1 MKNKNLLPSLKK
13 IILFCVLA
21 ISTSQ
26 GFSQSNCT
34 ISGYVK
40 DSASGE
46 VLIGAIVSVKEI
58 EATGSSTNGYGFYS
72 ITIPQGK
79 YTVTVQSI
87 GYSSKTI
94 QVNLTSSTSVNFKIS
109 EARTKLDEVVISS
122 DKKND
127 NITKID
133 MGVEQLNVK
142 QISSIPVLF
151 GEKDIL
157 KTIQLLPGI
166 ESAGDG
172 NSGFYVRGGGADQ
185 NLILLDEAPVY
196 NASHLLGFFSVF
208 NSDAIKD
215 VTVYKGGMPAQYG
228 GRLSSVLDIKMNDGN
243 DEKFRVSGGI
253 GLISSRLSIEGPIKK
268 GKGSFIVSAR
278 RTYADVFLKLSKD
291 SNLNRDKLYFYDVNV
306 KASYELDSLNRVY
319 LSGYFGKDVLGF
331 ANAFAVNWGNVTG
344 TLRWNHLFSD
354 KMFSNTSVIV
364 SNYNNTIS
372 NSLVTIDQTL
382 KANIQDYGLK
392 EDFSYFMNSKN
403 TLKFGFNSTYH
414 QMTPGDFT
422 LVVNSQTTTLNLSKT
437 YSWENAL
444 YLSHVY
450 KPSSSLNFEYGLRL
464 TMFSVLGPGVFY
476 SYNTETAQ
484 VTDSSVYKSNEIV
497 KTYINPELRFA
508 ANYILNEVSSV
519 KASYARNVQNIHLL
533 NNSTSEDPTAAWL
546 PSTNYVKPEIS
557 DQVSL
562 GYFRNFKDNMFEF
575 SAEVYY
581 KTIQSVVDF
590 KDNAQ
595 LQLNQNNQSQLL
607 FGQGRAYGIE
617 FLLKKKYGR
626 FNGWIGYTLSRAEQQ
641 INGINNNKWY
651 LSSQDRTHDI
661 SVVAIYQLAKKW
673 TVSSTFVYYTG
684 SPVTFPSGKY
694 QIDNEM
700 FFYYTERNGY
710 RMPAYNRLDIGVT
723 WQRKKTEK
731 FESSWTFSIYNVYDR
746 MNAYTIS
753 FRQNP
758 DNASETQAVQTSLF
772 GIIPSISYNFKF

>member
-1 MKNKNLLPSLKK
+1 
-13 IILFCVLA
+13 
-21 ISTSQ
+21 
-26 GFSQSNCT
+26 
-34 ISGYVK
+34 
-40 DSASGE
+40 
-46 VLIGAIVSVKEI
+46 
-58 EATGSSTNGYGFYS
+58 
-72 ITIPQGK
+72 
-79 YTVTVQSI
+79 
-87 GYSSKTI
+87 
-94 QVNLTSSTSVNFKIS
+94 
-109 EARTKLDEVVISS
+109 
-122 DKKND
+122 
-127 NITKID
+127 
-133 MGVEQLNVK
+133 
-142 QISSIPVLF
+142 
-151 GEKDIL
+151 
-157 KTIQLLPGI
+157 
-166 ESAGDG
+166 
-172 NSGFYVRGGGADQ
+172 
-185 NLILLDEAPVY
+185 
-196 NASHLLGFFSVF
+196 
-208 NSDAIKD
+208 
-215 VTVYKGGMPAQYG
+215 
-228 GRLSSVLDIKMNDGN
+228 
-243 DEKFRVSGGI
+243 
-253 GLISSRLSIEGPIKK
+253 
-268 GKGSFIVSAR
+268 
-278 RTYADVFLKLSKD
+278 
-291 SNLNRDKLYFYDVNV
+291 
-306 KASYELDSLNRVY
+306 
-319 LSGYFGKDVLGF
+319 
-331 ANAFAVNWGNVTG
+331 
-344 TLRWNHLFSD
+344 
-354 KMFSNTSVIV
+354 
-364 SNYNNTIS
+364 
-372 NSLVTIDQTL
+372 
-382 KANIQDYGLK
+382 
-392 EDFSYFMNSKN
+392 MNSKN

-414 QMTPGDFT
+414 QMSPGDFT
-422 LVVNSQTTTLNLSKT
+422 LVVNSQATTLNLSKT

-450 KPSSSLNFEYGLRL
+450 KPASNLNFEYGLRL

-497 KTYINPELRFA
+497 KTYINPEPRFA

-581 KTIQSVVDF
+581 KTIHNVVDF

-607 FGQGRAYGIE
+607 FGQGRAYGVE

-661 SVVAIYQLAKKW
+661 SVVVIYQLAKKW

-694 QIDNEM
+694 QIDNET

-710 RMPAYNRLDIGVT
+710 RMPAYDRLDVGVT
-723 WQRKKTEK
+723 WRRKKTEK

-758 DNASETQAVQTSLF
+758 DNVSETQAVQTSLF